1 MMQPIGTYLRY
12 RVRPDWAVTLRYQ
25 GELYSQTDYKT
36 ATLVP
41 ATATS
46 ATTTHVFL
54 TNNFQNYDARYVT
67 ISVSYRPQ
75 AIRIGR
81 TTL

>member
-1 MMQPIGTYLRY
+1 MQPIGTYLRY
-12 RVRPDWAVTLRYQ
+12 RFRPDWAVTLRYH

-54 TNNFQNYDARYVT
+54 TNNFQNYDARYFT
-67 ISVSYRPQ
+67 LSVSYRPQ
-75 AIRIGR
+75 ALRIGR